1 MNNVFEII
9 KKRRSVRKYKSTQ
22 VEDEKIYQ
30 MIEAARLAPS
40 ASNGQPWKF
49 VAVKSKDLIL
59 NIADNALGIINRW
72 AKTAPLLI
80 VGCAV
85 KRKIITHFLG
95 EAISGISYHIL
106 DLGIAMEH
114 IVLEAED
121 LGLSTCWIGW
131 FNENKIKNILDLPN
145 DWKIGALLAVG
156 YKDENLIPRQK
167 NILPVE
173 DILII
178 K

>member
-9 KKRRSVRKYKSTQ
+9 KKRRSVRKYKSTP

-85 KRKIITHFLG
+85 KRKILTHFLG

-131 FNENKIKNILDLPN
+131 FNENKIKNILDLPH